1 MGRTSSTARHS
12 VVLAMVVGLLGAA
25 CGSSGDVD
33 VAGPGDTASTTVIT
47 TTTGPAGTAAPDT
60 GPSSTTAAAPT
71 STSTSTSTSTPAGT
85 TTAPSERPAGECS
98 AGGLVA
104 PPTPTELGA
113 EAAATYRSIAD
124 AAVACDY
131 DALAAVA
138 GDEITLSFGGHDDVA
153 DFLMTAETEYD
164 EELLRILVQLLAM
177 APGYQADFDTW
188 VWPTFWEDD
197 EPATVDER
205 TAIEAIYGRP
215 FDEILVPDLGYI
227 NHRVGID
234 ANGDWLFFVAGD

>member
-1 MGRTSSTARHS
+1 MGHTSSTARHS

-47 TTTGPAGTAAPDT
+47 TTTAPAGTVAPDT
-60 GPSSTTAAAPT
+60 SPSSTTAAP
-71 STSTSTSTSTPAGT
+71 SS
-85 TTAPSERPAGECS
+85 TTAAPPERPAGECS

-104 PPTPTELGA
+104 PPTPAELGA
-113 EAAATYRSIAD
+113 EAAATYRAIVD
-124 AAVACDY
+124 AAVACDF
-131 DALAAVA
+131 DALAEVA
-138 GDEITLSFGGHDDVA
+138 GDAITLSFGGHDDVA

-177 APGYQADFDTW
+177 PPGYQDDFDTW

-197 EPATVDER
+197 EPATAEEQA
-205 TAIEAIYGRP
+205 AIEAIYGVP
-215 FDEILVPDLGYI
+215 FDEILVPDLGYL
-227 NHRVGID
+227 NHRVGIHAD
-234 ANGDWLFFVAGD
+234 GSWLYFVAGD